1 MGPLPWC
8 VGERVMDG
16 SGCRLTE
23 LRVLCTVLKG
33 VQCLEGQRFL
43 REQNRRVV
51 GMMLRMQTE
60 WEGF

>member
-1 MGPLPWC
+1 MG
-8 VGERVMDG
+8 G

-51 GMMLRMQTE
+51 CMVLRMQTE